1 MSDHV
6 CHIGTGPR
14 NLTEEQEEADRMSH
28 EQEILTDYRLI
39 VMEIETLERQS
50 KFLNKYIGGPRPVRS
65 VQLTGMPRGTND
77 PEAAMLQQIDDD
89 PVKNIEKLVEDLR
102 DMMDEFETLVNRIK
116 DRRLF
121 IIVRNYYALGW
132 TDERIAEQ
140 LELSHT
146 HVNRLRME
154 YFNSLK

>member
-1 MSDHV
+1 
-6 CHIGTGPR
+6 
-14 NLTEEQEEADRMSH
+14 MSH

-65 VQLTGMPRGTND
+65 VQLTGMPSGTND
-77 PEAAMLQQIDDD
+77 PEAAMLQQVEEDD
-89 PVKNIEKLVEDLR
+89 PLIHIEKLSADLR
-102 DMMDEFETLVNRIK
+102 DMMLEFETIVNKIT

-132 TDERIAEQ
+132 TDERISENM
-140 LELSHT
+140 ELSRQS
-146 HVNRLRME
+146 VQKIRSD
-154 YFNSLK
+154 YFNSLA

>member
-1 MSDHV
+1 M
-6 CHIGTGPR
+6 TR
-14 NLTEEQEEADRMSH
+14 

-50 KFLNKYIGGPRPVRS
+50 KFLNKYIGGPQPIRA

-77 PEAAMLQQIDDD
+77 PTAAMIQQKDDD
-89 PVKNIEKLVEDLR
+89 PIHHIEELSKDLR
-102 DMMDEFETLVNRIK
+102 EMTIEFEEIVNRIK

-132 TDERIAEQ
+132 TDERIAESM
-140 LELSHT
+140 ELSRQL
-146 HVNRLRME
+146 VQKIRSE
-154 YFNSLK
+154 YFNSLA